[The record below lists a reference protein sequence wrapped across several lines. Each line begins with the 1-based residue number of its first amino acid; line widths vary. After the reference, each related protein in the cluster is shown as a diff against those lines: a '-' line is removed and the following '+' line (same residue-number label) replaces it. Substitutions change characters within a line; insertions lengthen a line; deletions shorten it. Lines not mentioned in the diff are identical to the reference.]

1 MEKPVTI
8 AIVEDH
14 PDFSI
19 ALTQALTGVGQFRLW
34 EHCKD
39 LPQAINMLEHQCPDV
54 LLVDLG
60 LPSGS
65 GLNAIRHASRR
76 WGAQCASAVLT
87 VTGNE
92 DHLLTAIA
100 GGAKGYLFK
109 SDQPQDWI
117 DAVQT
122 LAKGGS
128 TLHANFAQKLL
139 KGVHT
144 FTPDVVAVMDH
155 IAAGYTMAEAALR
168 LELPMQRI
176 GLLIRSAYDSLL
188 SQGIHFSGREMD
200 VLASLSKG
208 HTLKQ
213 CAALMGVS
221 ESTVKTHTAR
231 IYEKLGVNNLQ
242 SALYE
247 ARIASLVY

>member
-1 MEKPVTI
+1 MELQVTI

-14 PDFSI
+14 PDFSV
-19 ALTQALTGVGQFRLW
+19 ALTHALSGVGHFQLLD
-34 EHCKD
+34 HCKD
-39 LPQAINMLEHQCPDV
+39 LPQAINMLERQCPDV

-76 WGAQCASAVLT
+76 WGSQCASAVLT

-100 GGAKGYLFK
+100 GGTKGYLFK

-117 DAVQT
+117 NAVHALVQ
-122 LAKGGS
+122 GGS

-139 KGVHT
+139 KASHN
-144 FTPDVVAVMDH
+144 FPAEAVTVMEH
-155 IAAGYTMAEAALR
+155 IAAGYTMAEVALC
-168 LELPMQRI
+168 LKLPAQQI
-176 GLLIRSAYDSLL
+176 GRLIRMAYDSLVNQGTHL
-188 SQGIHFSGREMD
+188 SSRELD

-208 HTLKQ
+208 HTFKQ

-221 ESTVKTHTAR
+221 ESTVKTHITR
-231 IYEKLGVNNLQ
+231 IYEKMGVNNLQ

-247 ARIASLVY
+247 ARIASLIY